1 MYIVTHNN
9 IMYFLYFLIFSAP
22 LNVSFEESV
31 YEVVEHDERVEVCVI
46 LTQPDDDILDNFINV
61 EVFLDDAS
69 IYIPSNVNIASK
81 LNNN

>member
-1 MYIVTHNN
+1 M
-9 IMYFLYFLIFSAP
+9 
-22 LNVSFEESV
+22 
-31 YEVVEHDERVEVCVI
+31 I
-46 LTQPDDDILDNFINV
+46 LTQPDDDILDNSINV